1 MRRHEDFDPGKDD
14 EGRERAEPRPA
25 SRGRIGT
32 PWILGGIG
40 LVLLAIFAIQN
51 SDRVDVDFLFFDAQ
65 VRVVVVIL
73 VAAVLGFVVG
83 WAVGRPNRAERQAMR
98 RGLDGT

>member
-14 EGRERAEPRPA
+14 EGRERSEPQPVP
-25 SRGRIGT
+25 RGGIGT

-73 VAAVLGFVVG
+73 VAAVLGFLVG
-83 WAVGRPNRAERQAMR
+83 WAVGRPNRAERRAIR
-98 RGLDGT
+98 RGMERD

>member
-1 MRRHEDFDPGKDD
+1 MRRHEDFDPGRDD
-14 EGRERAEPRPA
+14 EGRERVEPPPA
-25 SRGRIGT
+25 PRGGIGAA
-32 PWILGGIG
+32 WILGAIG

-51 SDRVDVDFLFFDAQ
+51 SDKVDVDFLFFDAQ

-83 WAVGRPNRAERQAMR
+83 WAVGRPNRTERRAIR
-98 RGLDGT
+98 RGMEG